1 MNDSNMTGT
10 GFPNAVPQASSNRE
24 TGKKTTR
31 SALDF
36 LRQCTPYEADSIRV
50 MVGHATGKGDTD
62 TIEATDLLAVNRFL
76 NHGLTKENATGNE
89 AVMRHRQERAQKL
102 MAGTCA
108 ETDGGC
114 QGVRQHRPAVPCQ
127 HRADEDLVRFQGR
140 GGCAAT
146 PAIAA
151 VQYCGQKL
159 MSNRNR
165 YRMRLKRT
173 RNFPLMTFHRRG
185 RESFRYPIL
194 ISIVDYASDG
204 GRAAGN
210 FALLGDLLA
219 RMALTTEEA
228 KGFRR
233 PLMLSAGQ
241 AQYSEEQL
249 SAQWNIGRKRIR
261 NLLDELTR
269 LGLIDT
275 CRSRVASVMTF
286 PCIRQWTAA
295 DGSTVSNPFTHTN
308 KGEG

>member
-1 MNDSNMTGT
+1 MTGT

-31 SALDF
+31 SAIGAKAQTILDF

-50 MVGHATGKGDTD
+50 MVGHATGKGDT
-62 TIEATDLLAVNRFL
+62 
-76 NHGLTKENATGNE
+76 NE
-89 AVMRHRQERAQKL
+89 TP
-102 MAGTCA
+102 AGTCA

-194 ISIVDYASDG
+194 ISIVDYA
-204 GRAAGN
+204 
-210 FALLGDLLA
+210 
-219 RMALTTEEA
+219 
-228 KGFRR
+228 
-233 PLMLSAGQ
+233 
-241 AQYSEEQL
+241 
-249 SAQWNIGRKRIR
+249 RK
-261 NLLDELTR
+261 
-269 LGLIDT
+269 
-275 CRSRVASVMTF
+275 
-286 PCIRQWTAA
+286 
-295 DGSTVSNPFTHTN
+295 H
-308 KGEG
+308 